1 MEYLLPHR
9 NTMLLVDQIESYK
22 ADRLVASVTVK
33 ENSPF
38 VDGHFPG
45 YPILPGVILVEMM
58 FQSCGLFGGLSAI
71 YGAEFPEG
79 DWKDVDISF
88 EEFTRDLKAR
98 SIGIDKLVF
107 KKPVYPND
115 ELLIEVI
122 PLKRFINFSTYQ
134 GKITDKATGEVVVK
148 GKLTVFLGKNK

>member
-1 MEYLLPHR
+1 
-9 NTMLLVDQIESYK
+9 MLLVDQIESYE
-22 ADRLVASVTVK
+22 AEALIASTVVK
-33 ENSPF
+33 EQSPF

-58 FQSCGLFGGLSAI
+58 YQACGLYGGLSAI
-71 YGAEFPEG
+71 YGDKFPEG
-79 DWKDVDISF
+79 KWMDVDVSF

-115 ELLIEVI
+115 ELVI
-122 PLKRFINFSTYQ
+122 IVKPLKRFLNFSTYE
-134 GKITDKATGEVVVK
+134 GEIRDKATNEQVVK
-148 GKLTVFLGKNK
+148 GKLTVFLGKNG